1 MDKEVINK
9 YKDLYFKKAKS
20 NETEFQST
28 LNMRFHSTED
38 FPECNEGWFTYAIDN
53 KNSIFYIGSLFYNG
67 NDKNDTNR
75 AFIYLKQF
83 AKRKD
88 CKKIIFWTAR
98 NGKLWKRRF
107 KEMKVTGWR
116 MEVGL

>member
-9 YKDLYFKKAKS
+9 YKDLFIEKS
-20 NETEFQST
+20 NTTEGEWDLSSKWE
-28 LNMRFHSTED
+28 FHSPSDYFD
-38 FPECNEGWFTYAIDN
+38 FNEGWFTYAIDN

-67 NDKNDTNR
+67 NDKKDTNR